1 MAVVVI
7 DGLPG
12 LLGALLDCAEDAL
25 DPTPGRVLV
34 APGGEVAWDACC
46 DGQLWVR
53 VVGVTDATDLLGM
66 RVGADGSCQT
76 AAWRVDIGVGVL
88 RCTPTVDDRG
98 RAPAADDLTGNAGQL
113 LEDMAALAGAVACCA
128 PVMRPLDLAWLP
140 LGPEGGCAGGE
151 WTFGVIRQACPCP
164 EEE

>member
-1 MAVVVI
+1 MEAVVI
-7 DGLPG
+7 EGLPG

-53 VVGVTDATDLLGM
+53 VVEVTDATDLLGI

-98 RAPAADDLTGNAGQL
+98 RAPSADDLTGRAVVGGYGGPGGRGRVL
-113 LEDMAALAGAVACCA
+113 RADRAAARSGVVAV
-128 PVMRPLDLAWLP
+128 
-140 LGPEGGCAGGE
+140 GAGGRLR
-151 WTFGVIRQACPCP
+151 WRRVDFRCDPSSVPMP
-164 EEE
+164 